1 MQQQSLSFWQRN
13 RGLIIQT
20 ILLAGLWLVLSG
32 KFQPIYFFWG
42 AVSVAI
48 VIGLSYRLRNIPLDE
63 KVNAG
68 GSPLIILPRLIIY
81 LFWLLGQI
89 IKSGITIAYV
99 VLHPKMPIQPM
110 LVRFSSMQPNVL
122 TKVILGNSITL
133 TPGTLTLDIIDDQ
146 FIVHALTMDTAEDLI
161 SGDMETRVAQ
171 LYMKDCDEGLMC
183 YQSEYYTEE
192 QGEYKWKSFFSAL
205 H

>member
-1 MQQQSLSFWQRN
+1 MQDKSLSFWRRH
-13 RGLIIQT
+13 RGLAIQAF
-20 ILLAGLWLVLSG
+20 LLAGLWLLLSG
-32 KFQPIYFFWG
+32 KFAPIYFFWG
-42 AVSVAI
+42 AVSVALAL
-48 VIGLSYRLRNIPLDE
+48 GLSHRLSNLPLDE
-63 KVNAG
+63 KADIGYPV
-68 GSPLIILPRLIIY
+68 IIFPRLIIY
-81 LFWLLGQI
+81 LFWLIGQI
-89 IKSGITIAYV
+89 LKSGITIAYV

-146 FIVHALTMDTAEDLI
+146 FIVHALTMDTAQDLI
-161 SGDMETRVAQ
+161 SGDMEARVAQ
-171 LYMKDCDEGLMC
+171 LYTQDCDEGLMC
-183 YQSEYYTEE
+183 YQAEYFMEE